1 VTGRLDDEA
10 ALALL
15 VGALERMSPS
25 GQEGEVAR
33 YLADAMTALDAQAGV
48 DAAGNAVATVGR
60 GPMRVVL
67 LGHIDTV
74 RGELPVRRAG
84 GVVTGR
90 GAVDAKGPFCTMV
103 AAASR
108 LSPAA
113 LTGLTLHLVGAVE
126 EEAPTSKGARH
137 AVRTLPRPDAV
148 VIGEPSG
155 WDGLTLGYKGRLV
168 LQVETRRPEGHSAR
182 DEATAAEAAVDAFVG
197 VRRWAT
203 GRSTP
208 SAALFD
214 AVQVSLRALDSGSD
228 GLVSRASATLSLRL
242 PPDLPPDQAE
252 AELRALLADVPE
264 GVERA
269 ITVTGAERAYRGP
282 RDTLLTRAFRT
293 AIRRHGGTP
302 RLTLKT
308 GTSDMNV
315 VAPSWPVPMAAYGPG
330 DAALDH
336 TPHERVAEDEYLR
349 AIAVLADALE
359 GVAQAASGGGARGRS
374 ARSSS

>member
-15 VGALERMSPS
+15 VGALERPSPS
-25 GQEGEVAR
+25 GEEGEVAR
-33 YLADAMTALDAQAGV
+33 YLAAAMMSLDAGAGV

-74 RGELPVRRAG
+74 RGELPVRRAE

-90 GAVDAKGPFCTMV
+90 GAVDAKGPFCAMV

-113 LTGLTLHLVGAVE
+113 LSGLTLYLVGAVE
-126 EEAPTSKGARH
+126 EEAPSSKGARH

-182 DEATAAEAAVDAFVG
+182 DEATAAEAAVDAFVT

-203 GRSTP
+203 ERSPNAT
-208 SAALFD
+208 AFD
-214 AVQVSLRALDSGSD
+214 AVQVSLRGFDSGSD

-242 PPDLPPDQAE
+242 PTDLPPDEAE
-252 AELRALLADVPE
+252 AELRTLLADVPE

-269 ITVTGAERAYRGP
+269 LTVTGAERAYRGP
-282 RDTLLTRAFRT
+282 RDTLLTRAFRA

-308 GTSDMNV
+308 GTADMNV
-315 VAPSWPVPMAAYGPG
+315 VAPAWPVPMAAYGPG

-336 TPHERVAEDEYLR
+336 TPNEHVTEAEYLR
-349 AIAVLADALE
+349 AIAVLTDALE
-359 GVAQAASGGGARGRS
+359 GVARSASDGGPRGRS